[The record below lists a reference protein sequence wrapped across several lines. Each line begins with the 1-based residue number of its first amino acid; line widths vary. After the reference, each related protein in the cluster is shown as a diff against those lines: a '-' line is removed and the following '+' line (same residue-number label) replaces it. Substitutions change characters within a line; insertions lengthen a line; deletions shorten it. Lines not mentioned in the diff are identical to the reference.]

1 LSSAIKRL
9 GFVQA
14 DPLRAPARAQDLTLR
29 HRVYGYRVGDLELN
43 YPKLKVEED
52 FFVNYGFI
60 RRDLHHLMHPRK
72 PRDSWSAARVK
83 QAREVLAFV
92 REAGVVK
99 PAEVDSRFN
108 HGRVTNWFG
117 GNSKASTQLLEAMH
131 YKGMLRVARRE
142 GGQRLYE
149 VRVHEPS
156 ELSPM
161 AIMDTLVDVFVAKY
175 APLPAAS
182 LGQLLSLLGGG
193 IPQWHQHRQSMLDRA
208 KKRLPNT
215 VIDGTTWFWPE
226 GENPSS
232 PSYAVS
238 DEVRLLAPFDPVVW
252 DRRRFEYLW
261 GWAYKFEAYTPAA
274 KRVRGHYAMPLL
286 WRDQVIGWANL
297 STKLGSLSSQ
307 IGFVNTAP
315 KDKKFTRALEE
326 ELQRMTVFL
335 KL

>member
-1 LSSAIKRL
+1 MFSPTSLPGAIKRL

-29 HRVYGYRVGDLELN
+29 HRVNGYRVGDLELN

-72 PRDSWSAARVK
+72 PRDSWSAARMK

-142 GGQRLYE
+142 GGQR
-149 VRVHEPS
+149 
-156 ELSPM
+156 
-161 AIMDTLVDVFVAKY
+161 
-175 APLPAAS
+175 
-182 LGQLLSLLGGG
+182 
-193 IPQWHQHRQSMLDRA
+193 
-208 KKRLPNT
+208 
-215 VIDGTTWFWPE
+215 
-226 GENPSS
+226 
-232 PSYAVS
+232 
-238 DEVRLLAPFDPVVW
+238 
-252 DRRRFEYLW
+252 
-261 GWAYKFEAYTPAA
+261 
-274 KRVRGHYAMPLL
+274 
-286 WRDQVIGWANL
+286 
-297 STKLGSLSSQ
+297 
-307 IGFVNTAP
+307 
-315 KDKKFTRALEE
+315 
-326 ELQRMTVFL
+326 
-335 KL
+335 